1 MTPVDQAAEA
11 RRLAAADVSQRE
23 IARRLGVSR
32 YKVGQLLADQSGQPP
47 APVVDQSG
55 HADRSV
61 DQSTGQAVD
70 QRPASGRC
78 LVIELDRYPGL
89 AEDLALLQGTRAAPV
104 DVVNFAV
111 DRLASAYRGA
121 LARGRLSV
129 GQAFDVTAMSIR
141 PAGGPR

>member
-1 MTPVDQAAEA
+1 MSAVDQAAEA

-32 YKVGQLLADQSGQPP
+32 YKVGQLLAEP
-47 APVVDQSG
+47 VDQPSATV
-55 HADRSV
+55 ADRAALADRPV
-61 DQSTGQAVD
+61 DQPVSQAPD
-70 QRPASGRC
+70 QRSTRGRC
-78 LVIELDRYPGL
+78 LVIDLDRYPGL

-121 LARGRLSV
+121 LARGRLVV
-129 GQAFDVTAMSIR
+129 GQPFDVTAMSIR
-141 PAGGPR
+141 PAGGPQ